1 MTCRPGHR
9 RGPRVIE
16 GEWGVGGRR
25 DSWTR
30 VDCGARRSGKAC
42 SLFILFLENNNGG
55 KETPTEEKRNS
66 SCSIFIFGLEEKKGR
81 NSGGPAAS
89 AGMNGW
95 CLAGRCTIWLPGNN
109 RLIGAL
115 VVVGRGADGKR
126 PEHPAGGARGVRGC
140 SARTATAKVPV
151 WSWLSE
157 SDRRRPTVSNPR
169 VRFCTWKWNLT
180 LIFFPISLA
189 RWGSDASINL
199 LFAAAFFTT
208 KKTTHFCSK
217 ACGIAVLLTTAVSQP
232 TPFDVCSST

>member
-16 GEWGVGGRR
+16 DGSGIGGT
-25 DSWTR
+25 WAR

-180 LIFFPISLA
+180 LIFFPHLA
-189 RWGSDASINL
+189 
-199 LFAAAFFTT
+199 
-208 KKTTHFCSK
+208 C
-217 ACGIAVLLTTAVSQP
+217 
-232 TPFDVCSST
+232 

>member
-16 GEWGVGGRR
+16 DGSGIGGT
-25 DSWTR
+25 WAR

-95 CLAGRCTIWLPGNN
+95 CLAGRCTIWLPGN

-115 VVVGRGADGKR
+115 AVGGAPTESGRSTRPAAHGECVGVRPGRRRRRCPSGRGCPSPTD
-126 PEHPAGGARGVRGC
+126 AGRRYRIHESAFVRG
-140 SARTATAKVPV
+140 SGT
-151 WSWLSE
+151 
-157 SDRRRPTVSNPR
+157 
-169 VRFCTWKWNLT
+169 
-180 LIFFPISLA
+180 SL
-189 RWGSDASINL
+189 
-199 LFAAAFFTT
+199 
-208 KKTTHFCSK
+208 
-217 ACGIAVLLTTAVSQP
+217 
-232 TPFDVCSST
+232 